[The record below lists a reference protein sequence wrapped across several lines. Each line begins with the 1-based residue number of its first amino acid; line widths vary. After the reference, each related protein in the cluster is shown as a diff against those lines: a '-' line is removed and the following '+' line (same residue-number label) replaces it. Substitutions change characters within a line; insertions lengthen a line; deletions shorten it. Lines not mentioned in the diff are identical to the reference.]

1 MSVGYWYQSV
11 GGVGGGIHVQCSEDW
26 MSSHTHR
33 SRLSKRRSVVELTN
47 KTKKFKALKG
57 AELYIWNKPCITW
70 PSHDLLPQ
78 AYSESQERCAALQE
92 TVSDQEIALV
102 ETGKK
107 LSGQGS
113 VMLISV
119 TRSADLSKK
128 TSLTDPL
135 SLCPS
140 FLPQ

>member
-1 MSVGYWYQSV
+1 M
-11 GGVGGGIHVQCSEDW
+11 
-26 MSSHTHR
+26 
-33 SRLSKRRSVVELTN
+33 
-47 KTKKFKALKG
+47 
-57 AELYIWNKPCITW
+57 
-70 PSHDLLPQ
+70 LL
-78 AYSESQERCAALQE
+78 LIQE

-102 ETGKK
+102 NTGKK

>member
-1 MSVGYWYQSV
+1 M
-11 GGVGGGIHVQCSEDW
+11 
-26 MSSHTHR
+26 
-33 SRLSKRRSVVELTN
+33 TN
-47 KTKKFKALKG
+47 ETKKFKALKKVQNLTSEINH
-57 AELYIWNKPCITW
+57 A
-70 PSHDLLPQ
+70 SHDHHMTPL
-78 AYSESQERCAALQE
+78 SQELQERYVALQE

-102 ETGKK
+102 EMGKK

-135 SLCPS
+135 PLCPS

>member
-1 MSVGYWYQSV
+1 M
-11 GGVGGGIHVQCSEDW
+11 
-26 MSSHTHR
+26 TP
-33 SRLSKRRSVVELTN
+33 LSQEY
-47 KTKKFKALKG
+47 
-57 AELYIWNKPCITW
+57 AEL
-70 PSHDLLPQ
+70 
-78 AYSESQERCAALQE
+78 QERYVALQE

-102 ETGKK
+102 EMGKK